1 MPNPQATTPLQSPID
16 FTRASALTPAISAT
30 IDDAF
35 NYTPWNADQVKKG
48 TLVREALAAAVKVIV
63 AEVPPSAD
71 RTTAIRKLREA
82 RMDAN
87 SAITHGGRY

>member
-1 MPNPQATTPLQSPID
+1 MD
-16 FTRASALTPAISAT
+16 FTRASALTPDVEQA

-35 NYTPWNADQVKKG
+35 EDHEWTDEQVKAG
-48 TLVREALAAAVKVIV
+48 AYIREALAVAVKAIV
-63 AEVPPSAD
+63 AGAPPSPD

-87 SAITHGGRY
+87 AAITHGGKY